1 MEQIVQTDEDSQV
14 KNKKT
19 FNTWRGKK
27 IRSTTSSKYI
37 IKEISIE
44 NLIECYNKG
53 ILIIPEF
60 QRDVNKNKITQM
72 IKTYRADPESFSYLT
87 NPIQIAKLVLSTDPS
102 ISTELYFLIDGQH
115 RFHMYKQLYESEAI
129 DGFVFINFIT
139 FETIE
144 EMQTQYM
151 KFNADNP
158 NVYFDIGEIQG
169 YQNYIKYQ
177 EFSKQLGKLY
187 KKYFKSEDTEI
198 YSLEAFIKQLESR
211 EYLDYFEK
219 IDDAINYLNSK
230 NRTFYSGF
238 YKDKSIESF
247 SNKKIQDLIKDK
259 KIFSIKSN
267 NFLDWLMCEDQD
279 VPIFVFSHTIKKSK
293 SGTKKTQKKLIHWSM
308 KSNIVGRLVFEL
320 LIGLFQLIQL
330 HS

>member
-1 MEQIVQTDEDSQV
+1 MEQIALDEDTQIKS
-14 KNKKT
+14 KKT

-27 IRSTTSSKYI
+27 IRSTVSSKYT

-44 NLIECYNKG
+44 NLMELYNSG
-53 ILIIPEF
+53 VLIIPEF

-72 IKTYRADPESFSYLT
+72 IKSYRADPESFSYLT
-87 NPIQIAKLVLSTDPS
+87 NPIQIAKLVSNSETN
-102 ISTELYFLIDGQH
+102 LYFLIDGQH
-115 RFHMYKQLYESEAI
+115 RFHMYKQLYETEAI

-158 NVYFDIGEIQG
+158 DVYFDIGEIQG

-198 YSLEAFIKQLESR
+198 YSLDAFIKQLEAR

-219 IDDAINYLNSK
+219 IDDAISYLNSK
-230 NRTFYSGF
+230 NRSFCSAFYV
-238 YKDKSIESF
+238 DKSIDQYT
-247 SNKKIQDLIKDK
+247 NKKIQDLIKDK

-279 VPIFVFSHTIKKSK
+279 VPIFVFSHVIKRSK
-293 SGTKKTQKKLIHWSM
+293 TGSKKTQKKVS
-308 KSNIVGRLVFEL
+308 EL
-320 LIGLFQLIQL
+320 
-330 HS
+330 